1 MLTAD
6 SKKSFCCP
14 VESKLSCAVVW
25 DPMPGVASFGG
36 ESDGSGL
43 VRRKYEFPDGEPIC

>member
-14 VESKLSCAVVW
+14 VESEFSCAVVW
-25 DPMPGVASFGG
+25 VAGAASFGG

-43 VRRKYEFPDGEPIC
+43 ARRKYEFPYGHPIC